1 MTMKKNAFKS
11 AIAALAVSA
20 VALTGSAM
28 TAFAGS
34 ATGDKYDTSKYD
46 PTKSEIKPTVSLSQK
61 QVNISDIATPVTMQL
76 TVKDAEGKY
85 APTGFHVDYDS
96 KLTLVERDG
105 DIAELGDAGK
115 KLKSK
120 DMTKNG
126 DHGFFVTTGSP
137 ENTGRDGVLWEF
149 DLKLPSDAK
158 VGDKYEVNIMYKSTE
173 TAKDLFT
180 NVAQNDEGQLMQAWV
195 FTNGIEQ
202 GYIEV
207 VGPTTTTTTPP
218 TTTTTTPP
226 TTTTTSTTTTTPP
239 TSTTTT
245 PPTTTT
251 TTPPTTTTTK
261 KVTTTTKKVT
271 TTTTN
276 KNNATKTGEKGV
288 GLAVAGLAVAVGTA
302 FVLRKKED

>member
-1 MTMKKNAFKS
+1 MKKNAFKS

-46 PTKSEIKPTVSLSQK
+46 PPKSEIKPTVSLSQK
-61 QVNISDIATPVTMQL
+61 QVDISDISKPVTMQL
-76 TVKDAEGKY
+76 SVKDAEGKY

-149 DLKLPSDAK
+149 DLQLPSDAK
-158 VGDKYEVNIMYKSTE
+158 IGDKYEVNIMYKSTE

-180 NVAQNDEGQLMQAWV
+180 NVAQNDEGQLMQACV

-226 TTTTTSTTTTTPP
+226 TTTTT
-239 TSTTTT
+239 
-245 PPTTTT
+245 
-251 TTPPTTTTTK
+251 TPPTTTTTK
-261 KVTTTTKKVT
+261 KVTTTTKNV

>member
-1 MTMKKNAFKS
+1 MKKNAFKS

-61 QVNISDIATPVTMQL
+61 QVNIKDIATPVTMQL
-76 TVKDAEGKY
+76 SVKDAEGKY

-207 VGPTTTTTTPP
+207 VGDPGTTTPPTTTTTTTPP
-218 TTTTTTPP
+218 TTTTTT
-226 TTTTTSTTTTTPP
+226 TPP
-239 TSTTTT
+239 T
-245 PPTTTT
+245 TTTT
-251 TTPPTTTTTK
+251 TTPPTTTTTTTPPTTTTTTSK
-261 KVTTTTKKVT
+261 ITTTTTTKKVTT

>member
-1 MTMKKNAFKS
+1 MKKNAFKS

-218 TTTTTTPP
+218 TTTTTTTPP

-251 TTPPTTTTTK
+251 TTKPPTTTTTTK
-261 KVTTTTKKVT
+261 KIVTTTTTKKAE
-271 TTTTN
+271 N
-276 KNNATKTGEKGV
+276 KNNAANTGEKGV

>member
-1 MTMKKNAFKS
+1 MKKNAFKS

-218 TTTTTTPP
+218 TTTTTTTPP

-251 TTPPTTTTTK
+251 TTKPPTTTTTTK
-261 KVTTTTKKVT
+261 KIVTTTTTKKAE
-271 TTTTN
+271 N
-276 KNNATKTGEKGV
+276 KNNAANTGEKGV
-288 GLAVAGLAVAVGTA
+288 GLAVAGLAVAVCTA